1 MREYRSDIIG
11 TRERADSFIPPR
23 ISVFPLAFPRP
34 LLVPFLSLHSRF
46 FLVAT
51 YQSSIPHV
59 IFKFSVSL
67 VPSLLF
73 RRTVRPRLSFLPVQS
88 RFFPSRSFFSLAVCS
103 LSLSFIL
110 YSLLYLFLTFLFIP
124 DLPIV
129 LYRRSFTISLP
140 VTWPRSCVSAFFR
153 GRLSRGRSC
162 RAAARSTRDVTIAR
176 GPGSILRPIDRRPA
190 GLRARTR
197 VPIYGKFRARPFFR
211 GSREVPLLRAIFVFL
226 FSGQDFS
233 VFPRCPS
240 QCLFFAACRK

>member
-1 MREYRSDIIG
+1 MSARIPLGYYWYPRARRFLYSTANFRLP
-11 TRERADSFIPPR
+11 TRLSSASPCS
-23 ISVFPLAFPRP
+23 IS
-34 LLVPFLSLHSRF
+34 LSLHSCF
-46 FLVAT
+46 FLVA
-51 YQSSIPHV
+51 YL
-59 IFKFSVSL
+59 SVFYS
-67 VPSLLF
+67 
-73 RRTVRPRLSFLPVQS
+73 PRNLQIL
-88 RFFPSRSFFSLAVCS
+88 RLSRSFAPRSSASLVSSSPVAFLSFSLIFFSRYLFS

-110 YSLLYLFLTFLFIP
+110 YSLLYLSLTFLFIP

-129 LYRRSFTISLP
+129 LYRRSFTISLSLP

-240 QCLFFAACRK
+240 

>member
-46 FLVAT
+46 FLVA
-51 YQSSIPHV
+51 YL
-59 IFKFSVSL
+59 SVFYSPRNL
-67 VPSLLF
+67 QIL
-73 RRTVRPRLSFLPVQS
+73 RLSRSFAPLSKDRSSAS
-88 RFFPSRSFFSLAVCS
+88 RFFQSSRVSFLLAHFSLSLFV

-129 LYRRSFTISLP
+129 LYRHSFTISLP

-211 GSREVPLLRAIFVFL
+211 GSRQVPLLRAIFVFL